1 MTSVAVAE
9 NGIRLSGNGNNTWC
23 HVLGHPWHGEHN
35 DVPERDV
42 SVAYF
47 TTLGASLL
55 RGRYFHESDNASAP
69 SVAII
74 NRAFEKH
81 YFPQEDALGK
91 QIVEHGTP
99 PRNIQIIGIVDDIR
113 EGPLDSAIPP
123 VLYRPFDQS
132 PDNYF
137 TLVVRT
143 SQNERPL
150 LPLLATAIREIDPSI
165 VPLKGMFM
173 TARIQDSPSAYL
185 HRSLAWLVGGFAA
198 MALLLGVVGLYGV
211 VAYSVSKRSREI
223 GIRIALGAQPRSIYE
238 LILREAGR
246 LIAFGIALGVAC
258 SVSAAGLMRSLLFG
272 VRSWDV
278 PTLAAVAGVLSM
290 AALLASLIPAHRAAS
305 VDPVESL
312 RAE

>member
-1 MTSVAVAE
+1 
-9 NGIRLSGNGNNTWC
+9 
-23 HVLGHPWHGEHN
+23 VLGRPWHGEHN
-35 DVPERDV
+35 DVPKRDV
-42 SVAYF
+42 SDGYF
-47 TTLGASLL
+47 TTLGARLL
-55 RGRYFHESDNASAP
+55 HGRYFSETDNASAP

-74 NRAFEKH
+74 NSAFGKR
-81 YFPQEDALGK
+81 YFPDEDAVGK

-113 EGPLDSAIPP
+113 EGPLDSAIPA

-137 TLVVRT
+137 SLVVRT
-143 SQNERPL
+143 SQDERPL
-150 LPLLATAIREIDPSI
+150 LPLLAATIREIDPAI
-165 VPLKGMFM
+165 VPLKGMTM

-185 HRSLAWLVGGFAA
+185 HRSLAWLVGGFAV

-211 VAYSVSKRSREI
+211 VAYSISQRSREI

-246 LIAFGIALGVAC
+246 LIALGIVLGVAC
-258 SVSAAGLMRSLLFG
+258 SVGAAGLMRGLLFG
-272 VRSWDV
+272 IRSWDV

-290 AALLASLIPAHRAAS
+290 AALLASLIPARRAAS
-305 VDPVESL
+305 VNPVESL